1 MRLQHINKHMKKWLR
16 DWVKQIQK
24 YAMPFVKTPN
34 TGPLPLCVPIP
45 PCWKSVTRT
54 RAGITCTFLCHSKGN
69 LILCCSVHQT
79 SLCFPV
85 LQMQTKMSSKITQE
99 ASHAWIH
106 TEYPQCFNY
115 SQAEAHR
122 IVPTTEEGLLPQTLL
137 EKNSFRS
144 SNIQLLLA
152 YTPQLLTPG

>member
-1 MRLQHINKHMKKWLR
+1 
-16 DWVKQIQK
+16 
-24 YAMPFVKTPN
+24 
-34 TGPLPLCVPIP
+34 
-45 PCWKSVTRT
+45 
-54 RAGITCTFLCHSKGN
+54 
-69 LILCCSVHQT
+69 
-79 SLCFPV
+79 
-85 LQMQTKMSSKITQE
+85 MQTKMSSKITQE